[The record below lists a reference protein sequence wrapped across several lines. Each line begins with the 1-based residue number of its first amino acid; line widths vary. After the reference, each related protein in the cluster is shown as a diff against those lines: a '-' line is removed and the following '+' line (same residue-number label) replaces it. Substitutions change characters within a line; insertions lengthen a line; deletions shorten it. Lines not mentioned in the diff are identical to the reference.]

1 MYSATNASSLENLI
15 DKIAQFAVAAGWTQH
30 KNTIA
35 SGLRIVALRKGGDY
49 IHIWNTSTTVFN
61 IRGSV
66 GFTSGNAPTAQ
77 PNQSTRLGTSTF
89 GAGPFANV
97 FMFADNSPS
106 EHIHVTVEVR
116 GGVFNHI
123 SFGLLDKNCAGTY
136 TGGTY
141 FDVSIW
147 DQTSSRRYT
156 PWSAYHHWLFGSGG
170 STQPPTTVGSVRVD
184 HGTLTNYFAPF
195 LTAQQTTQGT
205 EPIANGLGGF
215 SSDTSSTEGQNY
227 GDAARSISGFYNRSI
242 NSWMGVTPMAPIQ
255 VRLERAGSYF
265 SVIGEVPNVRFL
277 NMSRFTPGEEVTL
290 GTSDVW
296 KIFPMRRQ
304 NEGVSGDT
312 EDSSSQVALAFKK
325 VA

>member
-30 KNTIA
+30 KNTIG

-49 IHIWNTSTTVFN
+49 IHIWNTTTSVLN

-66 GFTSGNAPTAQ
+66 GFTSGAAPTAQ
-77 PNQSTRLGTSTF
+77 PNQSARLGTSTF
-89 GAGPFANV
+89 GTGPFANV
-97 FMFADNSPS
+97 FMFADNSPA
-106 EHIHVTVEVR
+106 EHIHVVTEIR
-116 GGVFNHI
+116 GGVFAHI
-123 SFGLLDKNCAGTY
+123 SFGMLDKTCAGTY

-141 FDVSIW
+141 FDVSFW
-147 DQTSSRRYT
+147 DATSYRRYT
-156 PWSAYHHWLFGSGG
+156 PWSAYHHWLFGSLGQ
-170 STQPPTTVGSVRVD
+170 SAALTVGSVRAD
-184 HGTLTNYFAPF
+184 HGSLTNYFAPF
-195 LTAQQTTQGT
+195 TVAINTTVGT
-205 EPIANGLGGF
+205 EPIANGLGGG
-215 SSDTSSTEGQNY
+215 STDTSTSESLNY
-227 GDAARSISGFYNRSI
+227 GDAARFVSGFYSRSI
-242 NSWMGVTPMAPIQ
+242 NSWMGVTPMMPIQ
-255 VRLERAGSYF
+255 VRLERAGAYF
-265 SVIGEVPNVRFL
+265 SLLGEVPNIRFL

-304 NEGVSGDT
+304 NEGVNGDT